1 LDALHENSLEMDD
14 ALITNRASPRRD
26 ILMFDGSLT
35 PGTILEVFKEEVKNR
50 QGRVTDKFQDRRR
63 LFVRS
68 LLPHVADARS
78 RDRMQG
84 GLALRAT
91 DDELWLH
98 PYLFRQ
104 VCRNGAVVA
113 HAIESL
119 HVEYLGVYS
128 VEEGTTMLREAI
140 AKCAQRRVFARSMRQ
155 LRMSATA
162 AVDWLNMLPYLAQF
176 EAAGIRGSH
185 LARILE
191 RFDLGG
197 DRTRFGVMNAVT
209 SVGRD
214 THDPDERW
222 RLEELGGSI
231 GARLRPRQPSD
242 ASGVERAAPTFVP
255 VA

>member
-1 LDALHENSLEMDD
+1 M
-14 ALITNRASPRRD
+14 I
-26 ILMFDGSLT
+26 DGTLT
-35 PGTILEVFKEEVKNR
+35 IGRILEVFTEEVEKR
-50 QGRVTDKFQDRRR
+50 QGRVTDKFQDERR

-68 LLPHVADARS
+68 LLPHVADARP

-113 HAIESL
+113 QAIESL

-140 AKCAQRRVFARSMRQ
+140 DKCAEQRVFTCAMRQ
-155 LRMSATA
+155 VRLSTTA
-162 AVDWLNMLPYLAQF
+162 AVDWLNMLPYVRQF
-176 EAAGIRGSH
+176 ESAGITGRY

-191 RFDLGG
+191 RFDLGA

-209 SVGRD
+209 SVARD
-214 THDPDERW
+214 TRDPDQRW

-231 GARLRPRQPSD
+231 GARLLPREPSD
-242 ASGVERAAPTFVP
+242 APGVERAARTFVP